1 MPKANAANIRLVVAL
16 VLYLILALVATF
28 TLDGVLR
35 TVMWL
40 FFILLAVKTI
50 IAAKNDR
57 TMD

>member
-1 MPKANAANIRLVVAL
+1 MPKPKGSNLRLAVAL
-16 VLYLILALVATF
+16 ALYLVLALVATF

-40 FFILLAVKTI
+40 FFIGLALKTVS
-50 IAAKNDR
+50 AANNDR